1 MWKAL
6 FAEIYLGW
14 TVADCND
21 EWWSVELAT
30 QVREDF
36 TNTENTEIVP
46 TRRFAYL
53 RFLKCPNF
61 TSTYI
66 QHSVLSVKAKK
77 ALVRDIFM
85 IV

>member
-36 TNTENTEIVP
+36 TIT
-46 TRRFAYL
+46 
-53 RFLKCPNF
+53 KK
-61 TSTYI
+61 
-66 QHSVLSVKAKK
+66 VLII
-77 ALVRDIFM
+77 RQFD
-85 IV
+85 

>member
-30 QVREDF
+30 QVREGF
-36 TNTENTEIVP
+36 TITEKVP
-46 TRRFAYL
+46 TRAPTRLKAPLLCIVGAFSMLVKL
-53 RFLKCPNF
+53 RVIFGNLCLK
-61 TSTYI
+61 
-66 QHSVLSVKAKK
+66 L
-77 ALVRDIFM
+77 
-85 IV
+85 